1 MGAGRFDEPSS
12 AESVTFLQMLLI
24 FRRRWDVA
32 GNTREESM
40 FDALKPAILAASAL
54 FIASAAHSDEAAF
67 LNSLDGS
74 WAGKGTIKVR
84 TNSSPVNVTCEFD
97 SDATESSLSL
107 DGNCR
112 GMVIV
117 SRAIGADLKVKG
129 SKYSGSY
136 VGAGT
141 GTAGLSGSRSGN
153 AINLGIRWAKDV
165 NGDRN
170 ARMTLEK
177 VGDNG
182 MKLITVDVDPAT
194 GKNVVTSQIDL
205 RRS

>member
-1 MGAGRFDEPSS
+1 
-12 AESVTFLQMLLI
+12 
-24 FRRRWDVA
+24 
-32 GNTREESM
+32 M
-40 FDALKPAILAASAL
+40 FHILKPAILAASVL
-54 FIASAAHSDEAAF
+54 FAGSTVHADEAAF
-67 LNSLDGS
+67 LNSLDGN
-74 WAGKGTIKVR
+74 WTGKGTVKVR
-84 TNSSPVNVTCEFD
+84 TNSSPVNVTCKFD

-112 GMVIV
+112 GMVVV

-129 SKYSGSY
+129 TKYSGSY

-170 ARMTLEK
+170 ARMTVEK
-177 VGDNG
+177 VGENG
-182 MKLITVDVDPAT
+182 MKLTTVDVDPET
-194 GKNVVTSQIDL
+194 GENVVTSQINL